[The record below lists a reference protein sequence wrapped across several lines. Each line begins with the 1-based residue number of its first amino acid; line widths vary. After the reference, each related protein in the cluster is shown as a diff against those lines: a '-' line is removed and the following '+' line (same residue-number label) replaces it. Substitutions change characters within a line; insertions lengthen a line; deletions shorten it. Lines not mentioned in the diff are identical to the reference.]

1 LPLGEE
7 CRWIEKWRGF
17 EYDEH
22 YYCGRLMCNCLHI
35 SYEEMFMQNLDDAI
49 IDVGHRV
56 VQTE

>member
-1 LPLGEE
+1 
-7 CRWIEKWRGF
+7 
-17 EYDEH
+17 
-22 YYCGRLMCNCLHI
+22 MCNCLQI